1 MRGQAVCPTVGG
13 RRPPRQAALGKSL
26 VAEPESLAVIH
37 EQLQRRRLAI
47 AENKDGAGEGVV
59 LEGLL
64 TEPRQAVDAASE
76 IGRLDAA
83 TRIFIWGVIWSIT
96 GRSRSCVTAPRCPR
110 RRSRPVARA
119 WWRQRRCRA
128 RTGTVWRPLPEW

>member
-1 MRGQAVCPTVGG
+1 MRGQAVRPTVGG

-47 AENKDGAGEGVV
+47 AENKDGAGERVV

-76 IGRLDAA
+76 IGRLDGDKDLHLGGDLEHHRAFQKLRDSA
-83 TRIFIWGVIWSIT
+83 SI
-96 GRSRSCVTAPRCPR
+96 
-110 RRSRPVARA
+110 
-119 WWRQRRCRA
+119 
-128 RTGTVWRPLPEW
+128 PEAS